1 MYTEE
6 EKQTYR
12 ATMASAQVALAR
24 IKYRPD
30 LYKNGMDDKV
40 SPVVIPALGSSKCS
54 SIATAVRRYLDA
66 ANNPQHSPV
75 VPVTTMV
82 NGTVLTAI
90 YIVNE
95 DNVDVLDECENMD
108 ELEGREDLNA
118 VETLRFDSADPDAIK
133 EQVQPSGNAL
143 HNEWLVDAVQRLFGH
158 FQPT

>member
-24 IKYRPD
+24 VKSRPD
-30 LYKNGMDDKV
+30 LYKKNMDDKV
-40 SPVVIPALGSSKCS
+40 SPVVIPALGNSRCS
-54 SIATAVRRYLDA
+54 SIAAAVRRYLDA
-66 ANNPQHSPV
+66 ANNPHSLV
-75 VPVTTMV
+75 VPVTTMA

-90 YIVNE
+90 YIVND
-95 DNVDVLDECENMD
+95 DNVYVLEECENMD

-118 VETLRFDSADPDAIK
+118 VETLRFDSSDADTIK
-133 EQVQPSGNAL
+133 AQVQPSGNAL

>member
-24 IKYRPD
+24 VKSRPD
-30 LYKNGMDDKV
+30 LYKKNMDDKV
-40 SPVVIPALGSSKCS
+40 SPVVIPALGNSRCS
-54 SIATAVRRYLDA
+54 SIAAAVRRYLDA
-66 ANNPQHSPV
+66 ANNPHSLV
-75 VPVTTMV
+75 VPVTTMA

-90 YIVNE
+90 YIVND
-95 DNVDVLDECENMD
+95 DNVDVIDECDNMND
-108 ELEGREDLNA
+108 LKGRGDIIA
-118 VETLRFDSADPDAIK
+118 VEVLRFDSTDPDAIK

>member
-24 IKYRPD
+24 VKSRPD
-30 LYKNGMDDKV
+30 LYKKGMDDKV
-40 SPVVIPALGSSKCS
+40 SPVVIPALGSSRCS
-54 SIATAVRRYLDA
+54 SIAAAVRRYLDA
-66 ANNPQHSPV
+66 ANNPHSLV

-82 NGTVLTAI
+82 NGTVLTTI

-108 ELEGREDLNA
+108 ELEGCEDLNA
-118 VETLRFDSADPDAIK
+118 VESLRFNSADADTIK
-133 EQVQPSGNAL
+133 AQVQPSGNAL
-143 HNEWLVDAVQRLFGH
+143 HNEWLVDAVQRLFEH

>member
-24 IKYRPD
+24 VKSRPD
-30 LYKNGMDDKV
+30 LYKKGMDDKV

-66 ANNPQHSPV
+66 ANNPHSLV

-90 YIVNE
+90 YIVNG

-118 VETLRFDSADPDAIK
+118 VEVLRFDSSDADTIK
-133 EQVQPSGNAL
+133 AQVQPSGNAL
-143 HNEWLVDAVQRLFGH
+143 HNEWLVDAVRRLFGH
-158 FQPT
+158 FQSV

>member
-1 MYTEE
+1 LYTEE

-24 IKYRPD
+24 VKSRPD
-30 LYKNGMDDKV
+30 LYKKGMDDKV

-54 SIATAVRRYLDA
+54 SIAAAVRRYLDV
-66 ANNPQHSPV
+66 ANNPHSLV
-75 VPVTTMV
+75 VPVTTMA

-95 DNVDVLDECENMD
+95 DNVDVLDECDNMD

-118 VETLRFDSADPDAIK
+118 VETLRFDSSDADTIK
-133 EQVQPSGNAL
+133 AQVQPSGNAL

>member
-12 ATMASAQVALAR
+12 ATMASAQIALAR
-24 IKYRPD
+24 VKTHPE
-30 LYKNGMDDKV
+30 LYKKGMNDKI
-40 SPVVIPALGSSKCS
+40 SPVVIPALGNSRCS
-54 SIATAVRRYLDA
+54 SIAAAVRRYLDA
-66 ANNPQHSPV
+66 ANNPHSLV

-82 NGTVLTAI
+82 NDAVSVAI
-90 YIVNE
+90 YVVNE
-95 DNVDVLDECENMD
+95 TNVYVLDEYENMD
-108 ELEGREDLNA
+108 ELESREDLNA
-118 VETLRFDSADPDAIK
+118 VEVLRFNSADPDAIK

>member
-12 ATMASAQVALAR
+12 TTMASAQVALAR
-24 IKYRPD
+24 VKSRPD
-30 LYKNGMDDKV
+30 LYKKNMDDKV
-40 SPVVIPALGSSKCS
+40 SPVVIPALGSSRCN
-54 SIATAVRRYLDA
+54 SIAAAVRRYLDA
-66 ANNPQHSPV
+66 ANNPHSLV
-75 VPVTTMV
+75 VPVTTMT

-90 YIVNE
+90 YIVND

-108 ELEGREDLNA
+108 ELEGREDLNS
-118 VETLRFDSADPDAIK
+118 VETLRFDSADADTIK
-133 EQVQPSGNAL
+133 AQVQPSGNAL